1 MKAEDYYPNNLF
13 YFEEMS
19 NSNGNLI
26 QAAYELVRVLDKAAD
41 DALPQEIADVVKL
54 HAKLAVGSA
63 WVPIPGADVAAGAV
77 NIWSM
82 YLRINGKIGMK
93 FGESVLKTIAS
104 AVATNLASYA
114 AVLAV
119 GGALKFIPG
128 LGSLSGAL
136 VMSGALYA
144 VTLASGYV
152 YLRALTALLKRN
164 DVLSEEQLQESINSF
179 MKNNSTEIK
188 NFIDAAKKDYKQE
201 K

>member
-1 MKAEDYYPNNLF
+1 
-13 YFEEMS
+13 MS
-19 NSNGNLI
+19 ELNHLLH
-26 QAAYELVRVLDKAAD
+26 AAYELVQSLDKMTD
-41 DALPQEIADVVKL
+41 DSLPQEIADVVKL

-63 WVPIPGADVAAGAV
+63 WVPVPGADVAAGAV

-93 FGESVLKTIAS
+93 LGESILKTIAS

-114 AVLAV
+114 AVLAI

-128 LGSLSGAL
+128 IGSIGGAV

-152 YLRALTALLKRN
+152 YLKALTALLKK
-164 DVLSEEQLQESINSF
+164 EEVVSGDKLKASVDDF
-179 MKNNSTEIK
+179 MNNNRSEIK
-188 NFIDAAKKDYKQE
+188 SFINEAKKNYKQE
-201 K
+201 NS

>member
-1 MKAEDYYPNNLF
+1 MNN
-13 YFEEMS
+13 S
-19 NSNGNLI
+19 NSNLI
-26 QAAYELVRVLDKAAD
+26 QVAKELVIALDKVAD
-41 DALPQEIADVVKL
+41 DTLPQEIADVVKL

-93 FGESVLKTIAS
+93 LGESVLKTIAS

-128 LGSLSGAL
+128 LGSLGGAL

-152 YLRALTALLKRN
+152 YLKALTTLLNKK
-164 DVLSEEQLQESINSF
+164 DVLSEERLQESINSF
-179 MKNNSTEIK
+179 MKNNSAEIK
-188 NFIDAAKKDYKQE
+188 NFMDAAKKDYKRE
-201 K
+201 N